1 MNRKLF
7 AAFSVLLFT
16 VLMVSN
22 ASAQRES
29 LMGDSIS
36 EVEPQEVDLQTIK
49 QVFNENTEQLPGFAK
64 SLVGDQTVQI
74 KMGEDVDL
82 QNSSIGFKT
91 DEMNITEIKWGSYED
106 TTLRIKVTGDDLESI
121 LSSRSSLNTAGKML
135 ETGDLE
141 YEALTIG
148 NKVRM
153 SLFRLF
159 TGI

>member
-1 MNRKLF
+1 
-7 AAFSVLLFT
+7 
-16 VLMVSN
+16 MVSN